1 MPFFTQHR
9 LVLQCLYGAA
19 LGVLMATTPAWCQ
32 LPTAGALLPPIA
44 SAPQPD
50 KAVHR
55 TVLAHAGSDQVLVV
69 DNATLNI
76 VGRLGLRTTLRIAP
90 ALSPDGRYAFFIGE
104 GNWISRF
111 DLRTL
116 RMMAEQQ
123 LDYHIHHAAI
133 SGDGQY
139 LAIADDDARTLTVL
153 DANFSVLKQQPITS
167 RDGQRS
173 SRAQSIHTAPARQSF
188 VVALRD
194 LPEIWEISYNPTAP
208 EIPMGVIHDFQYRE
222 GAFAPGFLNPMR
234 TTLATPVA
242 DSALGKDGNALI
254 VTTPEGNETTLV
266 HLDVRRPIA
275 RWTQT
280 EKLHWSAGYAWD
292 LRGQTVLAA
301 PTQDGR
307 SVMVRSVEDGH
318 TVRNIPT
325 PGRPYRIEGHA
336 SASHLWVVTEGP
348 ANTLTIIDKQTL
360 DVVGQHAFPTG
371 ASIET
376 LVLSGNGQR
385 VFAGDAAGTVRVF
398 DEQSRREIKRLDLR
412 NPSTRSGRLP
422 AH

>member
-1 MPFFTQHR
+1 MPVFTQR
-9 LVLQCLYGAA
+9 RWALRCLCGTA
-19 LGVLMATTPAWCQ
+19 LGTLAATGTAWCQ
-32 LPTAGALLPPIA
+32 LSTAVALQQPVTN
-44 SAPQPD
+44 APRPD
-50 KAVHR
+50 KVAHR

-69 DNATLNI
+69 DNATLNA
-76 VGRLGLRTTLRIAP
+76 VGRIVLRTALRVAP
-90 ALSPDGRYAFFIGE
+90 VFSPDGEHAFFIGE
-104 GNWISRF
+104 GGWISRL

-116 RMMAEQQ
+116 QIEAEK
-123 LDYHIHHAAI
+123 HHDFRAHRTAI

-139 LAIADDDARTLTVL
+139 LAIADDDACTLTVL
-153 DANFSVLKQQPITS
+153 DANLAVLKQLPITS
-167 RDGQRS
+167 RDGQRH
-173 SRAQSIHTAPARQSF
+173 SRIQSIHTAPARQSF

-194 LPEIWEISYNPTAP
+194 LPEVWEISYNPTAP

-234 TTLATPVA
+234 TTLATAVA
-242 DSALGKDGNALI
+242 DSMLGKDGNALI

-280 EKLHWSAGYAWD
+280 EKLHWSAGYVWD

-307 SVMVRSVEDGH
+307 SVIVRNVEDGH
-318 TVRNIPT
+318 AVRNIPT

-385 VFAGDAAGTVRVF
+385 VFAGDAASTVRVF
-398 DEQSRREIKRLDLR
+398 DEQSRREIKRLDFR
-412 NPSTRSGRLP
+412 YPSTRSGRLP